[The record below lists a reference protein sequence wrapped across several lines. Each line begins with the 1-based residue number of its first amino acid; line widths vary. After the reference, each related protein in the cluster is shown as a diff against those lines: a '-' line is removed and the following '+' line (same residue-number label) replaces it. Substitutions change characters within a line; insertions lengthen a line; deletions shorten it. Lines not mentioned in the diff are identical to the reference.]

1 MGINHT
7 IILDNVKWYISSDK
21 RVEPLCPEHHLRL
34 SLEVNNFDS
43 CYLKCAECK
52 EFYRLPREL
61 NAQKG
66 YILDKLDSKIFKEMK
81 FINLD
86 DEALPIAKVKLD
98 SKDNPDYFV
107 TGLLTKSKVGLRLI
121 VYAGKKGS
129 SEKSQIFV
137 EPEIKRLA
145 FDQKDLHPSDVFTK
159 VEATFKDGVKQIID
173 ATTETH
179 QPKSRKKA

>member
-1 MGINHT
+1 MTQT
-7 IILDNVKWYISSDK
+7 IILDNVKWYISPS
-21 RVEPLCPEHHLRL
+21 REVQPLCPKHHLRL
-34 SLEVNNFDS
+34 SLKANYSDG
-43 CYLKCAECK
+43 CYLKCEECK
-52 EFYRLPREL
+52 NTYKFPREF
-61 NAQKG
+61 NEQKQ
-66 YILDKLDSKIFKEMK
+66 YILDKLDSKIFKGMK

-86 DEALPIAKVKLD
+86 DEALPLAEAKLD

-159 VEATFKDGVKQIID
+159 VEATFKDGVKQIIET
-173 ATTETH
+173 ATET
-179 QPKSRKKA
+179 RRLKKQKKT